1 MKNKQN
7 KWLICCTMLVLLFA
21 LPSCNKDHDG
31 LKADIGQLQDRVQSI
46 EQWAND
52 MVGSIEGLHAI
63 TQGDKVVGVTEGE
76 LGYTIELSNGKSY
89 LFASAKSVEGLIPKI
104 SIDKEGDWA
113 TSVDGGKHLS
123 KLLDGAGSPISAHPV
138 QGVTPILRISRA
150 GFWQVSYDN
159 GATHQELLIEG
170 ERVPAFMGTSN
181 SSIFSEVQYNVGAK
195 ELSVVLT
202 DGEKLQIPV
211 IDSFYLRIMDADEG
225 VQRFSRG
232 SSRLFAVE
240 QSNVAEAMVIAPEGW
255 LVTLTDDKLSIT
267 SPTDG
272 VMGQPVDIKLIITS
286 AEKYIRMVSLP
297 VQLASMY
304 ADACATWLDFES
316 AADDNILLDYSYA
329 GYMHGEVAPPN
340 VETLGYKVYDIT
352 DYGAVANDG
361 KSDREAFI
369 KVLEAMGATRG
380 KDKDA
385 IRYQKSTGAK
395 AIIYFPEGEFI
406 LQADGEQNQTLR
418 LTMGDLVIK
427 GAGKDKTFIK
437 MEVKNDPKNPNE
449 MWSAPVMLELKHNS
463 GLQPITTVTQDA
475 AKGSYSVV
483 VGTTLGISPGD
494 WVCLHLENND
504 PALVHK
510 ELKPWA
516 PTSLM
521 TNILNK
527 GVQVQDYH
535 QVKSVSGNKVT
546 FVEPIM
552 HQVEHQFGWRIMKYP
567 HYENVGVEDITF
579 VGDAKSDFAHHASAD
594 DDGAYKIIDFVRLTN
609 SWMRRVNF
617 VSVSEASS
625 IVSCANVSVYDVEI
639 SGHRGHSAI
648 RSQASSRIFI
658 GKVTDKSDGYEA
670 ITSNGQIGNKLIQG
684 AGQYHACGV
693 SKQSMGA
700 VIWNVE
706 WGVDGCFESHATQP
720 RATLIDH
727 CKGAF
732 IPWREGGDA
741 VQLPNHLDDLVIWNM
756 EATVVKYDNSWNGK
770 FMWWDAKNRW
780 WKNLPPVV
788 VGFHG
793 EPIVFDE
800 SPNQLKRLESNGT
813 KVEPASLYEAQL
825 KKRLGYV
832 PAWLQAL
839 K

>member
-1 MKNKQN
+1 MNS
-7 KWLICCTMLVLLFA
+7 KWFIYSAMLLLLFS
-21 LPSCNKDHDG
+21 LHSCKEDHDE
-31 LKADIGQLQDRVQSI
+31 LKADIGQLKEQVQNL

-52 MVGSIEGLHAI
+52 MVRSIEGLHNI
-63 TQGDKVVGVTEGE
+63 VQGDKIVGVTNDEV
-76 LGYTIELSNGKSY
+76 GYTIELSNGKSY
-89 LFASAKSVEGLIPKI
+89 FFAEAKSVKGLIPQI
-104 SIDKEGDWA
+104 GIDSDGDWVSSID
-113 TSVDGGKHLS
+113 DGQHFS
-123 KLLDGAGSPISAHPV
+123 KLLNDSDSPISAHPME
-138 QGVTPILRISRA
+138 GITPCLRISNEA
-150 GFWQVSYDN
+150 FWQVSYDN
-159 GATHQELLIEG
+159 GVSYQDLLHEG
-170 ERVPAFMGTSN
+170 ERTPAFIGN
-181 SSIFSEVQYNVGAK
+181 NQNSIFSEVNYDKDSK
-195 ELSVVLT
+195 ELSLALT
-202 DGEKLQIPV
+202 NGDQFKFPV
-211 IDSFYLRIMDADEG
+211 IDSFYLQVLDMDEE
-225 VQRFSRG
+225 VQHFSRG
-232 SSRLFAVE
+232 SSRSFAVE
-240 QSNVAEAMVIAPEGW
+240 QCNVAEAMIVAPEGW
-255 LVTLTDDKLSIT
+255 LVKLSEDKLTIT

-272 VMGQPVDIKLIITS
+272 VMGQLEYVKLIITS
-286 AEKYIRMVSLP
+286 AEKYIRMVSVP
-297 VQLASMY
+297 VQLSSMY
-304 ADACATWLDFES
+304 SDACTTWLDFES
-316 AADDNILLDYSYA
+316 ASDANILLDYSYA
-329 GYMHGEVAPPN
+329 GYMHGEIAPPN

-352 DYGAVANDG
+352 DYGAVPNDG
-361 KSDREAFI
+361 KSDKEALI

-437 MEVKNDPKNPNE
+437 MEVKNEPRNPNE

-463 GLQPITTVTQDA
+463 GLQPLTTVTADA
-475 AKGSYSVV
+475 SKGSFSVQV
-483 VGTTLGISPGD
+483 ASVLGIAPGD

-535 QVKSVSGNKVT
+535 QVKSISGNRIT

-552 HQVEHQFGWRIMKYP
+552 HEVEHQFGWRIMKYP
-567 HYENVGVEDITF
+567 HYENVGIEDITF
-579 VGDAKSDFAHHASAD
+579 VGDAKPDFAHHASAD

-639 SGHRGHSAI
+639 SGNRGHSAI

-670 ITSNGQIGNKLIQG
+670 ITSNGQIGSQLIKG

-727 CKGAF
+727 CRGAF

-756 EATVVKYDNSWNGK
+756 EASVVKYDNSWNGK
-770 FMWWDAKNRW
+770 FVWWDAKNRW

-793 EPIVFDE
+793 QPIVFDE
-800 SPNQLKRLESNGT
+800 SPNQLKRLESNGA